1 MSLTDLPVS
10 TDPSRSGPLAGV
22 RIIEFDAIGP
32 VPLAAMILSDMGADV
47 VRLSRRSGAAWSE
60 VGGAVLNR
68 GRPHVSVD
76 LKSPEDRDAV
86 LNLIDHADALLEGF
100 RPGVME
106 RLGLGPDICLARNPR
121 LAYARM
127 TGWGQTGPLAQR
139 AGHDINYIALTG
151 ALNAMG
157 AADQPPPVPLNLV
170 GDYGG
175 GAMFAVTGLLAAI
188 IGARTTGVGQVIDVA
203 MTDGTAV
210 LTSMFHGLTASGM
223 WAEPRG
229 TNLLDGSKPFYRC
242 YACSD
247 GRFVAVGA
255 LEPQFFAQLIA
266 GLGLEG
272 EVFAQ
277 YDPSGWPKME
287 AAFADTFLSRSR
299 DEWETVFA
307 GSDACV
313 SPVLSFAEAPAHPH
327 NEARG
332 TYVNRE
338 GVPQPAPA
346 PRFLGNTGDVPSA
359 DSGEMTFD
367 QILAHWPKA

>member
-1 MSLTDLPVS
+1 MTDLPVPA
-10 TDPSRSGPLAGV
+10 DPRLSGPLAGV

-32 VPLAAMILSDMGADV
+32 VPLAAMILSDMGAEV
-47 VRLSRRSGAAWSE
+47 IRLARRSGAAWSE

-68 GRPHVSVD
+68 GRPHISVD

-86 LNLIDHADALLEGF
+86 LDLIDHADALLEGF

-121 LAYARM
+121 LVFTRM
-127 TGWGQTGPLAQR
+127 TGWGQTGPLARR

-175 GAMFAVTGLLAAI
+175 GAMFAVTGLLAAV
-188 IGARTTGVGQVIDVA
+188 IGARTTGKGQVVDVA

-210 LTSMFHGLTASGM
+210 LTSIFHGLTANGM
-223 WAEPRG
+223 WSEARG
-229 TNLLDGSKPFYRC
+229 SNLLDGSKPFYRC
-242 YACSD
+242 YACAD

-255 LEPQFFAQLIA
+255 LEPQFFAQLLT
-266 GLGLEG
+266 GLGLSPDEF
-272 EVFAQ
+272 VQF
-277 YDPSGWPKME
+277 DPSGWSRME
-287 AAFADTFLSRSR
+287 AAFAETFLTRSR
-299 DEWETVFA
+299 DEWEAVFA
-307 GSDACV
+307 GTDACV

-327 NEARG
+327 NIARG
-332 TYVNRE
+332 TYMTRG
-338 GVPQPAPA
+338 GVTQPAPA
-346 PRFLGNTGDVPSA
+346 PRFLGDTGAAVPE
-359 DSGEMTFD
+359 DTGEQAFGEIMSR
-367 QILAHWPKA
+367 WSKA

>member
-1 MSLTDLPVS
+1 MTDLPVPA
-10 TDPSRSGPLAGV
+10 DPRLSGPLAGV

-47 VRLSRRSGAAWSE
+47 IRLARKSGAAWSE

-86 LNLIDHADALLEGF
+86 LDLVQHADALLEGF

-106 RLGLGPDICLARNPR
+106 RLGLGPDVCLARNPR
-121 LAYARM
+121 LVYARM

-175 GAMFAVTGLLAAI
+175 GAMFAVAGLLAAI
-188 IGARTTGVGQVIDVA
+188 IGARTTGVGQVVDVA

-210 LTSMFHGLTASGM
+210 LSSMFHGLAASGL
-223 WAEPRG
+223 WLEGRG

-242 YACSD
+242 YACAD

-255 LEPQFFAQLIA
+255 LEPQFFAQLLA
-266 GLGLEG
+266 GLGLSPNEF
-272 EVFAQ
+272 VQF
-277 YDPSGWPKME
+277 DPSGWRGME
-287 AAFADTFLSRSR
+287 AAFTETFLTRTR
-299 DEWETVFA
+299 DEWETVF
-307 GSDACV
+307 GKSDACV

-327 NEARG
+327 NAARG
-332 TYVNRE
+332 TYITRE
-338 GVPQPAPA
+338 GLSQPAPA
-346 PRFLGNTGDVPSA
+346 PRFLGNPGDCTPGTTGELSFGEIL
-359 DSGEMTFD
+359 SGWSE
-367 QILAHWPKA
+367 A